1 MRFFKYQSQRGNVL
15 KIGLRMIIEPALG
28 LLFFRGEV
36 RSCIAYDIVG
46 TYARL
51 HSDGLT
57 ILPVDFYVTFDDFLS
72 VGKCRVAWR
81 WHDDVGVFIEG
92 WVDKPLEPLH

>member
-1 MRFFKYQSQRGNVL
+1 
-15 KIGLRMIIEPALG
+15 MITEPVHG

-36 RSCIAYDIVG
+36 RSCVAHVSG

-57 ILPVDFYVTFDDFLS
+57 ILPTEFYVTFDDFLS
-72 VGKCRVAWR
+72 VGKCRLAWR
-81 WHDDVGVFIEG
+81 WRDDVGVFIEG
-92 WVDKPLEPLH
+92 WVDKPLEQSH